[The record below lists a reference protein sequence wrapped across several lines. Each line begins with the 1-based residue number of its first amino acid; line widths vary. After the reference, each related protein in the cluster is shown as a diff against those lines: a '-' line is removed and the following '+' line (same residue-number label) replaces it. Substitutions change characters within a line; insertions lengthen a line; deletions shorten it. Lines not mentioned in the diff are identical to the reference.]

1 MARSRTLMPK
11 RKPRRKSKKTT
22 PQKRK
27 CIDDIP
33 VQAMSID
40 QFSRAHGI
48 HRDTFYALLKGVKPP
63 TA

>member
-1 MARSRTLMPK
+1 MARSRALMPK

-22 PQKRK
+22 PQKRN
-27 CIDDIP
+27 CMADIP

-48 HRDTFYALLKGVKPP
+48 PATRFMRC
-63 TA
+63 